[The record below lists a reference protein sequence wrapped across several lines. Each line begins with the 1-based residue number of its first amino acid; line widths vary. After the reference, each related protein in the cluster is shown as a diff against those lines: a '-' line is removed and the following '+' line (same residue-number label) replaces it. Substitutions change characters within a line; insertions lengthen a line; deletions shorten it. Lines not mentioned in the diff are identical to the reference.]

1 MLEQRWVIAML
12 AAAMLPG
19 CGSEQGAPPQFAE
32 PQVDTLNPIKVA
44 AAAPIRDGAQ
54 VYRQICAYC
63 HEHNV
68 GPQILG
74 RSYPADA
81 MAMIV
86 RSGLNGMP
94 SFRATDITDA
104 ELKAVT
110 EYVATSSASTG
121 AGS

>member
-1 MLEQRWVIAML
+1 MLEPRWAIVLL

-19 CGSEQGAPPQFAE
+19 CGSEQGVPPEFTE
-32 PQVDTLNPIKVA
+32 PQVDTLNPIKVTA
-44 AAAPIRDGAQ
+44 AAAVRDGAQ
-54 VYRQICAYC
+54 VYRQTCAYC

-68 GPQILG
+68 GPKILG
-74 RSYPADA
+74 RNYPADA

-110 EYVATSSASTG
+110 EYVATSAASTG